1 MGIFEGDGGGGG
13 DAAGARWE
21 SKCKSHVTKSG
32 MMNALD
38 IAIFHLEIFRFV

>member
-1 MGIFEGDGGGGG
+1 MGIFEGDGGGGS

-38 IAIFHLEIFRFV
+38 IAAFQLGIFRFV